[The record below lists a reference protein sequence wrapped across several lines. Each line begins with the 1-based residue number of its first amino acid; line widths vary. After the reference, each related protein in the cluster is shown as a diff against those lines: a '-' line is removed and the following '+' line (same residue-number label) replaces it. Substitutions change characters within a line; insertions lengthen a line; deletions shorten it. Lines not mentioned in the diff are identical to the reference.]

1 MVDYNA
7 ELVNQ
12 NALST
17 SFFHLD
23 RHDPTVGFPCD
34 ASAVA
39 GHLYPTDSLSASPKQ
54 EIFAGLY
61 LHLVLGS
68 HLAQHMRHQL
78 EEQKGYTSTVGI
90 STNKL
95 LSKLVG
101 NLNKPKGQT
110 TLIPP
115 YSSSAGEA
123 ESNVTK
129 FIDGHEIGKIPGIG
143 FKLAQK
149 IRAYVLGRPA
159 AFDAGLVYGG
169 TKETVTVGDVR
180 LRGDMCPKLL
190 EKLLGGHGAPK
201 GIGDR
206 VWSLLNGIDDYEV
219 CKAKVV
225 PHQISIVCERLKYI
239 CLLTDIFDRKIV
251 TLDLTAWMT

>member
-12 NALST
+12 NSLST

-54 EIFAGLY
+54 ENFAGRY
-61 LHLVLGS
+61 LHLILGS

-110 TLIPP
+110 TLIPS
-115 YSSSAGEA
+115 YSSSEGEA
-123 ESNVTK
+123 ESNITK
-129 FIDGHEIGKIPGIG
+129 LIDGHEIGKIPGIG

-149 IRAYVLGRPA
+149 IRGYVLGRPA
-159 AFDAGLVYGG
+159 AIDAGLVYGG

-219 CKAKVV
+219 CKAKAV
-225 PHQISIVCERLKYI
+225 PHQISIVCQRLKYI

-251 TLDLTAWMT
+251 TVDLTAWMT

>member
-7 ELVNQ
+7 ELVNH
-12 NALST
+12 NSLST

-23 RHDPTVGFPCD
+23 RNDPTVGFRFD

-39 GHLYPTDSLSASPKQ
+39 GHVYPTGSLPVSSKQDDS
-54 EIFAGLY
+54 AGLY
-61 LHLVLGS
+61 LHLMLGS
-68 HLAQHMRHQL
+68 HLALHMRHKL

-90 STNKL
+90 SINKL

-110 TLIPP
+110 TLIPR
-115 YSSSAGEA
+115 YSSPEGEA
-123 ESNVTK
+123 ENNVTK

-149 IRAYVLGRPA
+149 IRGYVLGRPA
-159 AFDAGLVYGG
+159 TFDAGLVYGG
-169 TKETVTVGDVR
+169 TKENVIVSEVR
-180 LRGDMCPKLL
+180 LRGDMCPALL

-206 VWSLLNGIDDYEV
+206 VWGLLNGIDDYEV
-219 CKAKVV
+219 RKAKAV
-225 PHQISIVCERLKYI
+225 PQQISIVSQRLKYI
-239 CLLTDIFDRKIV
+239 
-251 TLDLTAWMT
+251 

>member
-1 MVDYNA
+1 MVDFNA
-7 ELVNQ
+7 ELVNY
-12 NALST
+12 NSLST

-23 RHDPTVGFPCD
+23 RHDPTVGFPFD
-34 ASAVA
+34 ASVVA
-39 GHLYPTDSLSASPKQ
+39 GHVYPTGYLSASSKQ
-54 EIFAGLY
+54 DHPAGLY
-61 LHLVLGS
+61 MHLVLGS

-110 TLIPP
+110 TLIPSF
-115 YSSSAGEA
+115 SSSEGQA

-159 AFDAGLVYGG
+159 TFDEGLVYGG
-169 TKETVTVGDVR
+169 TKETVMVGEVR
-180 LRGDMCPKLL
+180 LRGDMCSTLL
-190 EKLLGGHGAPK
+190 EKLLGGYGAPK

-206 VWSLLNGIDDYEV
+206 VWGLLNGIDDDEV
-219 CKAKVV
+219 CKAKEV
-225 PHQISIVCERLKYI
+225 PHQISIVGQPLKY
-239 CLLTDIFDRKIV
+239 V
-251 TLDLTAWMT
+251 

>member
-12 NALST
+12 NSLST

-39 GHLYPTDSLSASPKQ
+39 GHLYPTDLLSASPKQ
-54 EIFAGLY
+54 EIFPGLY
-61 LHLVLGS
+61 LHLILGS

-110 TLIPP
+110 TLIPS
-115 YSSSAGEA
+115 YSSSEGEA
-123 ESNVTK
+123 ESNVTR

-149 IRAYVLGRPA
+149 IRGYVLGRPA
-159 AFDAGLVYGG
+159 AIDAGLVYGG

-180 LRGDMCPKLL
+180 LRGEMCPKLL

-206 VWSLLNGIDDYEV
+206 VWGLLKGIDDNEV
-219 CKAKVV
+219 CKAKAV
-225 PHQISIVCERLKYI
+225 PHQISIVCQRLKYI
-239 CLLTDIFDRKIV
+239 CLLTDTFDRKIV

>member
-1 MVDYNA
+1 MVDFNA
-7 ELVNQ
+7 ELVNY
-12 NALST
+12 NSLST

-23 RHDPTVGFPCD
+23 RHDPTVGFPFD
-34 ASAVA
+34 ASVVA
-39 GHLYPTDSLSASPKQ
+39 GHVYPTGYSSASSKQ
-54 EIFAGLY
+54 DHPAALY
-61 LHLVLGS
+61 MHLLLGS

-101 NLNKPKGQT
+101 SLNKPKGQT
-110 TLIPP
+110 TLIPFF
-115 YSSSAGEA
+115 SSPGAGGEA

-149 IRAYVLGRPA
+149 IRAHVLGRPA
-159 AFDAGLVYGG
+159 TFDAGLVYGG
-169 TKETVTVGDVR
+169 TKETVMVGDVR
-180 LRGDMCPKLL
+180 LRGDMCSTLL
-190 EKLLGGHGAPK
+190 EKLLGGYGAPK

-206 VWSLLNGIDDYEV
+206 VWGLLNGIDDDEV
-219 CKAKVV
+219 CKAKAV
-225 PHQISIVCERLKYI
+225 PHQISIVGQRLKY
-239 CLLTDIFDRKIV
+239 F
-251 TLDLTAWMT
+251 

>member
-12 NALST
+12 NSLST

-39 GHLYPTDSLSASPKQ
+39 GHLYPTDLLSASPKQ
-54 EIFAGLY
+54 ENFPGLY
-61 LHLVLGS
+61 LHLILGS

-110 TLIPP
+110 TLIPS
-115 YSSSAGEA
+115 YSSSEGEA
-123 ESNVTK
+123 ESNVTR

-149 IRAYVLGRPA
+149 IRGYVLGRPA
-159 AFDAGLVYGG
+159 AIDAGLVYGG

-180 LRGDMCPKLL
+180 LRGEMCPKLL

-206 VWSLLNGIDDYEV
+206 VWGLLKGIDDNEV
-219 CKAKVV
+219 CKAKAV
-225 PHQISIVCERLKYI
+225 PHQISIVCQRLKYI
-239 CLLTDIFDRKIV
+239 CLLTDTFDRKIV

>member
-12 NALST
+12 NSLST

-39 GHLYPTDSLSASPKQ
+39 GHLYPTNLLSASPTQ
-54 EIFAGLY
+54 ENFAGLY

-110 TLIPP
+110 TLIPS
-115 YSSSAGEA
+115 YLSSEGEV
-123 ESNVTK
+123 ESIVTR

-149 IRAYVLGRPA
+149 IRGYVLGRPA
-159 AFDAGLVYGG
+159 AVDAGLVYGG
-169 TKETVTVGDVR
+169 TKETVTVCDVR

-206 VWSLLNGIDDYEV
+206 VWSLLNGIDDNEV
-219 CKAKVV
+219 CKAKAV
-225 PHQISIVCERLKYI
+225 PHQISIVCQRLKYI
-239 CLLTDIFDRKIV
+239 CLLTDTFDRKIV
-251 TLDLTAWMT
+251 ILDLTAWMT

>member
-7 ELVNQ
+7 ELANQ
-12 NALST
+12 NSLST

-23 RHDPTVGFPCD
+23 RNDPTIGFPCD
-34 ASAVA
+34 ASVVA
-39 GHLYPTDSLSASPKQ
+39 GHLYQADSLSASPKQ
-54 EIFAGLY
+54 ENFAGRY

-68 HLAQHMRHQL
+68 HLAQYMRHQL

-90 STNKL
+90 SINKL

-115 YSSSAGEA
+115 FTSSEREA

-129 FIDGHEIGKIPGIG
+129 FIDAHEIGKIPGIG

-149 IRAYVLGRPA
+149 IRGYVLGRPA

-180 LRGDMCPKLL
+180 LRGEMSPKLL

-206 VWSLLNGIDDYEV
+206 VWSLLNGIDDHEV
-219 CKAKVV
+219 SKAKAV
-225 PHQISIVCERLKYI
+225 PHQISIVCQRLKYI
-239 CLLTDIFDRKIV
+239 RLLTDIFGRKIV

>member
-7 ELVNQ
+7 ELVNH
-12 NALST
+12 NSLST

-23 RHDPTVGFPCD
+23 RSDPTLGFPFD
-34 ASAVA
+34 ASVVA
-39 GHLYPTDSLSASPKQ
+39 GHVYPICSLSAPPKQ
-54 EIFAGLY
+54 DYPAALY

-78 EEQKGYTSTVGI
+78 EELKGYTSTVGI

-110 TLIPP
+110 TLIPSL
-115 YSSSAGEA
+115 YSSEGEA
-123 ESNVTK
+123 ESNATK

-143 FKLAQK
+143 FKIAQK
-149 IRAYVLGRPA
+149 IRGYFLGRPA
-159 AFDAGLVYGG
+159 TFDTGLVYGG
-169 TKETVTVGDVR
+169 TKETVMVGEIR
-180 LRGDMCPKLL
+180 LRDDMCSTLL

-206 VWSLLNGIDDYEV
+206 VWGLLNGIDDDEV
-219 CKAKVV
+219 CKAKAV
-225 PHQISIVCERLKYI
+225 PHQISIVSQRLKI
-239 CLLTDIFDRKIV
+239 I
-251 TLDLTAWMT
+251 